1 MANTKLLKQ
10 AKKYKLQMLLFCTGM
25 VITACSFVS
34 LDPQARDIN
43 VVENANSLKNCKS
56 LGNTTVTL
64 WSKAETFQS
73 QQTVEGQL
81 DTLAR
86 NQAATMGGN
95 TVTPHSPINNGQR
108 TYSVYNCPA
117 NQAQ

>member
-1 MANTKLLKQ
+1 M
-10 AKKYKLQMLLFCTGM
+10 FCT
-25 VITACSFVS
+25 VTFVTACSFVS

-73 QQTVEGQL
+73 QTTVDGQL

-86 NQAATMGGN
+86 NQAAAIGGN
-95 TVTPHSPINNGQR
+95 TVTPHSAISNGQR

>member
-1 MANTKLLKQ
+1 MGKHKLNI
-10 AKKYKLQMLLFCTGM
+10 LLFCT
-25 VITACSFVS
+25 VTLVTACSFVS
-34 LDPQARDIN
+34 LDPQARDVN
-43 VVENANSLKNCKS
+43 VAENTNSVKNCKS
-56 LGNTTVTL
+56 LGNTTVSL

-73 QQTVEGQL
+73 QSTVEGQL

-95 TVTPHSPINNGQR
+95 TVTPHSAINNGQR

-117 NQAQ
+117 NLAQ